1 MSEMKKRW
9 IALYV
14 ENDVGVLAK
23 VSGLFSGK
31 SYNLQSLTVGT
42 TEDETVSRM
51 TISVESDDITF
62 EQIKKQLNRM
72 VEVIKVIDLRLK
84 CQYNNGIH
92 IVQRNRSHDH
102 QRTHGRRS
110 VNIVDKCH
118 SHDGCTAS
126 ERRLYKRTTDTVIF
140 DRKFT
145 DPPDAPETDTADNC
159 TVQYKFQIKYF

>member
-1 MSEMKKRW
+1 MNPQKG
-9 IALYV
+9 
-14 ENDVGVLAK
+14 NDKSQKNRINDRIFHDIDQCL
-23 VSGLFSGK
+23 LNFSLIPF
-31 SYNLQSLTVGT
+31 SFPV
-42 TEDETVSRM
+42 
-51 TISVESDDITF
+51 
-62 EQIKKQLNRM
+62 
-72 VEVIKVIDLRLK
+72 LRLK

-92 IVQRNRSHDH
+92 IVQRNRAHDH
-102 QRTHGRRS
+102 QRPHGRRS